1 MTVQFAEWMPGE
13 AERQTG
19 HAFVKYLF
27 LLQHVPGMNVTYNYI
42 IKNMFCY
49 NSSLWKAKRKRNGA
63 KNIFQMPSEVTAANL
78 RNSS

>member
-49 NSSLWKAKRKRNGA
+49 NSGL
-63 KNIFQMPSEVTAANL
+63 
-78 RNSS
+78 